1 MNNTTTPQSAP
12 PAVVTSGLVK
22 SFGNFR
28 ALGGI
33 DLEVPS
39 GSTLAVLG
47 PNGAGKTTLIKIL
60 ASIMHPTSG
69 KITIEGFALKDNAE
83 EARARIG
90 LVAHQSYLYGNLSA
104 WENLEFYARMYG
116 VEDRN
121 TRIGEVLEL
130 VNLTGRKHDRFST
143 FSRGMQQRMALA
155 RALLHKPSILLL
167 DEPET
172 GLDQQALG
180 AMWDII
186 RHEEFGRRT
195 IIFTS
200 HSFERAL
207 SVCDEVVILER
218 GKIVYK
224 EKSCALTLDGLKQ
237 KYQECTQAVKR

>member
-1 MNNTTTPQSAP
+1 MNNTITPQSAP
-12 PAVVTSGLVK
+12 PAVATSGLVK

-60 ASIMHPTSG
+60 ASIIRPSSG
-69 KITIEGFALKDNAE
+69 KIFIEGDELKDNAE
-83 EARARIG
+83 KLRARLG

-121 TRIGEVLEL
+121 ARISEMLDM

-180 AMWDII
+180 AMWEII
-186 RHEEFGRRT
+186 RREESGKRT

-207 SVCDEVVILER
+207 SVCDDVVILER
-218 GKIVYK
+218 GKVAFR
-224 EKSCALTLDGLKQ
+224 EKSCNLTLDSLRQ
-237 KYQECTQAVKR
+237 KYCECTQAVKR

>member
-1 MNNTTTPQSAP
+1 VETA
-12 PAVVTSGLVK
+12 GLVK
-22 SFGNFR
+22 SFGNYK
-28 ALGGI
+28 ALRGI
-33 DLEVPS
+33 DLQVPA
-39 GSTLAVLG
+39 GSTLAVFG

-60 ASIMHPTSG
+60 ASIMRPSAG
-69 KITIEGFALKDNAE
+69 KILIEGLELADNAE
-83 EARARIG
+83 LLRARLG

-104 WENLEFYARMYG
+104 WENLDFYARMYG

-121 TRIGEVLEL
+121 SRIGEMLDL
-130 VNLTGRKHDRFST
+130 VSLTGRKHDRFST

-155 RALLHKPSILLL
+155 RALLHRPSILLL

-186 RHEEFGRRT
+186 RREETTRRT

-207 SVCDEVVILER
+207 AVCDDVVILER
-218 GKIVYK
+218 GRIAFKAQ
-224 EKSCALTLDGLKQ
+224 SCTLNLESLKQ
-237 KYQECTQAVKR
+237 KYHECTTVVKK

>member
-1 MNNTTTPQSAP
+1 MP
-12 PAVVTSGLVK
+12 PAVETAGLTK
-22 SFGNFR
+22 TFGSYK
-28 ALGGI
+28 ALRGI
-33 DLEVPS
+33 DLKVRA

-60 ASIMHPTSG
+60 AGIMSPTSG
-69 KITIEGFALKDNAE
+69 KILIEGLGIKDSAE
-83 EARARIG
+83 RTRARLG

-104 WENLEFYARMYG
+104 WENLDFYARMYG

-121 TRIGEVLEL
+121 RRIGEVLDL
-130 VNLTGRKHDRFST
+130 VSMTGRKHDRFST

-186 RHEEFGRRT
+186 RREETGKRT

-207 SVCDEVVILER
+207 SVCDDVLILER
-218 GKIVYK
+218 GKIAYQAPA
-224 EKSCALTLDGLKQ
+224 CTLNLDSLKQ
-237 KYQECTQAVKR
+237 KYQECTAVKK